1 MAEEN
6 KKQEFISPPAYDFD
20 AKWDACLDLALR
32 RGVYFS
38 FIGVLGGLICLRS
51 PVTRRSVVAFGAG
64 AALGSA
70 YSECSY
76 KFAKY
81 GPHVPDASKTAGVC
95 PIGAGKEKT
104 KTPRIG
110 RKDNFDGTDL
120 KGCRLGS
127 RGLLGRG

>member
-76 KFAKY
+76 KFAKV
-81 GPHVPDASKTAGVC
+81 GPHVPDASKVTLQHLFLPPSNGVE
-95 PIGAGKEKT
+95 I
-104 KTPRIG
+104 
-110 RKDNFDGTDL
+110 
-120 KGCRLGS
+120 
-127 RGLLGRG
+127 